1 MPFEIILS
9 LVAWKIISLEQ
20 ATSTRVSFLQNWS
33 EREIMIYSK
42 ILIKSLNLCEKRK
55 CESL

>member
-33 EREIMIYSK
+33 ECEIMIYSK